1 MSAKLFYDSYKHSG
15 NEEYILSSQPIDSI
29 DYHILFSPPL
39 FTEMNKMR
47 RTLVQVM
54 RLLSVH
60 NIKCSMPDLPGCN
73 ESITPIGNQSLEDW
87 HAAIKACADQ
97 QNISH
102 VASFRGGGLID
113 NINKPIWRLN
123 SVKGT
128 NLIKTMMRSKVIA
141 LKESGQ
147 NITVE
152 QLQHQANNDGI
163 ELAGYELSAK
173 LFNQLNEAVPHI
185 DDRVKHNK
193 VEQDIEGSPLWLR
206 TEPEYDEILAQSIA
220 QSLLKWCRL

>member
-29 DYHILFSPPL
+29 EHHILFSPPL
-39 FTEMNKMR
+39 FAEMNKMR
-47 RTLVQVM
+47 RTLTQVM
-54 RLLSVH
+54 RLLSEH
-60 NIKCSMPDLPGCN
+60 NIKCSTPDLPGCH
-73 ESITPIGNQSLEDW
+73 ESISPIGNQSLEDW
-87 HAAIKACADQ
+87 QEAIKSCADQ

-102 VASFRGGGLID
+102 IASFRGGGLID
-113 NINKPIWRLN
+113 NIDKPIWRLN
-123 SVKGT
+123 SVKGA

-147 NITVE
+147 DITIY
-152 QLQHQANNDGI
+152 QLQRQASNDGI

-185 DDRVKHNK
+185 DDTVTQRK
-193 VEQDIEGSPLWLR
+193 VGQDIEGSSLWLR
-206 TEPEYDEILAQSIA
+206 SEPEYDAILAQSIA